1 MTDYETLRKNRE
13 FQRAYSRGKFYVSPV
28 LVSYVVRNRKK
39 ILRIGITTSKK
50 TGNAVRRNRSRRV
63 IREAFRP
70 LAAKIMP
77 GYDLVF
83 VARAKTPF
91 VKSGEISRIMKYQLK
106 NAGVL
111 SGSTQKDKVQDR
123 PHEKSS

>member
-1 MTDYETLRKNRE
+1 MTNYVTLKENRE

-39 ILRIGITTSKK
+39 DLRIGITTSKK
-50 TGNAVRRNRSRRV
+50 TGNAVRRNRSRRA

-70 LAAKIMP
+70 LAGKAAS

-91 VKSGEISRIMKYQLK
+91 VKSGEIRRVMEIQLK
-106 NAGVL
+106 HAGVL
-111 SGSTQKDKVQDR
+111 PGGATKSGARGGS
-123 PHEKSS
+123 HEKSR